1 MLLKHFMFTVRN
13 DGDLKIV
20 GTIIA
25 VLALHLYIHN
35 FALKMSKDTKTSSV
49 KNSLPCKNFQRN
61 FKNTYVEFI
70 LYPF

>member
-35 FALKMSKDTKTSSV
+35 FALKMSKDTITSSV
-49 KNSLPCKNFQRN
+49 
-61 FKNTYVEFI
+61 
-70 LYPF
+70 